1 MFHKRG
7 KIKGMTHK
15 PEQFTENE
23 GKHQHHVSPRSKL
36 VCHMYG
42 LNTVLQSE
50 KQYTLHQIFFFFPS
64 LAVWQIPL
72 SLSSAYQ
79 SDPNCYL
86 KFFWLICLHRPKQNN
101 SATMF
106 ALFLLPH

>member
-50 KQYTLHQIFFFFPS
+50 KQYTLHQIFFFS
-64 LAVWQIPL
+64 LPWQSGKYRCLSAVLTSQIL
-72 SLSSAYQ
+72 TA
-79 SDPNCYL
+79 
-86 KFFWLICLHRPKQNN
+86 I
-101 SATMF
+101 
-106 ALFLLPH
+106 